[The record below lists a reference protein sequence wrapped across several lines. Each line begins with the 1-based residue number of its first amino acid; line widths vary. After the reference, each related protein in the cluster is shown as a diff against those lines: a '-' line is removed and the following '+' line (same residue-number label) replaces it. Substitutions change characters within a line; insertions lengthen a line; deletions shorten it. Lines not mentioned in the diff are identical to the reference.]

1 MMQTTWFVISAFQ
14 AGALA
19 ASMACFLVF
28 RRQAS
33 SSHRSLAI
41 LLSAAAVAN
50 LANGMMLVDEVHA
63 LQWRA
68 AAMVAELLQP
78 AALLYL
84 GLSFLNPTER
94 VKNFSALWRAR
105 LIGGT
110 GMMLAVL
117 VATGQIIE
125 WRIMDYGWAERLC

>member
-14 AGALA
+14 AATLA
-19 ASMACFLVF
+19 ASLACFLLF
-28 RRQAS
+28 KPQAS
-33 SSHRSLAI
+33 SSYRSLAI
-41 LLSAAAVAN
+41 LLCATAVAN

-84 GLSFLNPTER
+84 GLSFLNPRER
-94 VKNFSALWRAR
+94 VTTL
-105 LIGGT
+105 
-110 GMMLAVL
+110 
-117 VATGQIIE
+117 
-125 WRIMDYGWAERLC
+125 